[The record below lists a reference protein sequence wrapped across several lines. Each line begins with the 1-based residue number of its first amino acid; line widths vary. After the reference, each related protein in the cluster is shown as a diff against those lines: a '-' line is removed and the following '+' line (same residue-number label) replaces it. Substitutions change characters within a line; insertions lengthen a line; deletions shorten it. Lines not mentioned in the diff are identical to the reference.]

1 MKTNYLKHYFKSFLM
16 VLMFCFGLT
25 SVSGQNIIW
34 ENDIEGTNPN
44 SSNPY
49 TTGDVK
55 DANITVSGI
64 GRGAGINGTNANNRY
79 NTNGWAGANTE
90 ATAVSGNK
98 YFSFTL
104 TPNENYAIDF
114 YSFTCTYQKSNA
126 ANSPTNYVLRSSV
139 DNYTANIASGL
150 LSGNSATSMGNID
163 LTGVSFQGVTSAIT
177 FRLYAWSTGTGSG
190 TFSINDFE
198 FKGTVAIASAPT
210 QVMTPTITPSGV
222 SNGVDTYWNTAEV
235 TLASTTEGSTIYYTL
250 NGDDPTTDSMVYTSP
265 FDITETTTVKAFA
278 VADDLVDSAVAT
290 KTIIITTPAIATVP
304 YSESFAGTIGDWMSY
319 TNAGVQWIS
328 GANGVSV
335 NGYSA
340 QAHPVWL
347 ISPQFLSVEANS
359 LLSFTHTSQFTNGNP
374 LEIRYS
380 TDYVGYGNPAD
391 ATWIT
396 FKTVAPVSSGST
408 SDVII
413 PVSGNVHI
421 AFVYNDVASPY
432 AQWTLSD
439 LTIDEPSTDPTIAV
453 NPTTV
458 VLETEMGTLVSEVVT
473 VTTGNLT
480 EGISITGVTA
490 PFSVTP
496 ASLPAGGGEITIS
509 YDPTTVGEHTSE
521 ITLSSS
527 GVSVVIELTGMATLG
542 TPVATAAT
550 NVSADS
556 FTANWNAVGGAQSYE
571 LDVYTTVMGAA
582 PELVVNGGF
591 ETGTTANWTFDSAM
605 NQTASNEVV
614 KNGSYSLY
622 VSTSA
627 TKNMNQVI
635 AVTSGEE
642 YTLSFWYFL
651 DETSSGNGFRVW
663 TTVGATI
670 QLPTSGTYYNTKGEW
685 VFVQENF
692 TPISNSVTLNFRTY
706 NGAKLYLDD
715 ISVKKVGSAASTVYV
730 LEAENVGNVTSY
742 QVDGLDAET
751 TYTYVVRALA
761 GDVTSNDSN
770 EIEVETLAGS
780 AIVWTT
786 DNEWLGGV
794 EPTIEDDVTIE
805 GTLVITDELS
815 AKSITVAEGASCTV
829 ASGATLTVDEAI
841 VNNGAFVVESG
852 ANLIQNSTA
861 VNEGTFVVK
870 RNATIKHLDYTI
882 WSSPVAN
889 QGLQAFSPN
898 TLPNRIYTY
907 DTIGNEWTQATG
919 NFVAGQG
926 YMFRAPNVFE
936 APYYPGPYTYEGT
949 FTGELNNG
957 DVTANFTAGTY
968 QSLGNPYPSN
978 ISREVFHTTNANVG
992 TLYFWTNTYAF
1003 DSATG
1008 EYEGINWTTITRL
1021 GLTVPAHIPGEGG
1034 NSGMVSNGY
1043 ISVGQGFVAQTVNA
1057 ITSVTF
1063 NNDMRVS
1070 DAANFFR
1077 TAAIENHNVRLNLS
1091 SNNQYINQTLIN
1103 YSNEATNE
1111 EDFGV
1116 DAKLFNYT
1124 GSALYSLISNQADS
1138 YIIQSRALPFTD
1150 SDVVALGFRA
1160 VNAGSYTISLDSF
1173 EGLFEEG
1180 QDIFLVDNFTQVT
1193 HNLKEASYTFV
1204 SEVGEF
1210 NSRFSV
1216 VYRQDALSVTNPNL
1230 DNNWVVFAQNGQFQI
1245 ATQGIELKEVV
1256 VFDTLGRK
1264 VYQSAA
1270 EGNAHIVVSDL
1281 PKGVMIVQITTAEN
1295 QILTKKTAK

>member
-1 MKTNYLKHYFKSFLM
+1 MKTNYLKHYFKSFFV
-16 VLMFCFGLT
+16 VLMFCFGLSSAWGQTYELVTSSNDLEVGAEYIIAGTRTNNTLWVLSSTQANNNRAALQRGLATSIPEIIDLDDETYSNSNLYATIVLGASNGKWTLYDSNTNGTGTSTGGSVNGAGGNVGYLYPVAGQNYLRTSSTVT
-25 SVSGQNIIW
+25 SVNEWTITIDENNIASIQTTVNNRAIKLNTSTDIFSSYTSGQRDIYLYKKQVESSNEPTLSVSEEQISGLNYAFGNGPSVAQSLVLSGENLDGTDVSILVDEEFEISLSQNLGYSNELNLTDYDGSEITIWVRLASGQNIGSYAGNILVSGGGAQEDLLIELSGNVLAVPSIEEDIFFATVGVSFNQQIQATEDPTSYTLIGSLPDGLSFDTETGIISGIPTVAGEEFEFQITATNLAGTSSAADFLISIQKGTQIISNFNDLTKVINEEAFDLTELTNAGLVITYSSSD
-34 ENDIEGTNPN
+34 ENVATINGNVVTIVGIGT
-44 SSNPY
+44 
-49 TTGDVK
+49 TTITATQAG
-55 DANITVSGI
+55 DANWNPFSQEITLTVTEAPIVPKVIISQVYEGASNNKWIEITNVGTTTVDLSEIQVAMWNVSSDTGNGNI
-64 GRGAGINGTNANNRY
+64 NGVASFITPLTGTLASGASYLLKNSGASTTVPHNPMPAASFTGVTSVVNFNGNDALALLDLEGNIIDAFGHGINNKDKSFHRKAEVLSPNA
-79 NTNGWAGANTE
+79 T
-90 ATAVSGNK
+90 
-98 YFSFTL
+98 FTL
-104 TPNENYAIDF
+104 TEWEER
-114 YSFTCTYQKSNA
+114 T
-126 ANSPTNYVLRSSV
+126 L
-139 DNYTANIASGL
+139 ANIA
-150 LSGNSATSMGNID
+150 A
-163 LTGVSFQGVTSAIT
+163 A
-177 FRLYAWSTGTGSG
+177 
-190 TFSINDFE
+190 
-198 FKGTVAIASAPT
+198 
-210 QVMTPTITPSGV
+210 TPTMTEYIGTHIYGASGV
-222 SNGVDTYWNTAEV
+222 
-235 TLASTTEGSTIYYTL
+235 
-250 NGDDPTTDSMVYTSP
+250 
-265 FDITETTTVKAFA
+265 
-278 VADDLVDSAVAT
+278 
-290 KTIIITTPAIATVP
+290 
-304 YSESFAGTIGDWMSY
+304 
-319 TNAGVQWIS
+319 
-328 GANGVSV
+328 
-335 NGYSA
+335 
-340 QAHPVWL
+340 
-347 ISPQFLSVEANS
+347 
-359 LLSFTHTSQFTNGNP
+359 
-374 LEIRYS
+374 
-380 TDYVGYGNPAD
+380 
-391 ATWIT
+391 
-396 FKTVAPVSSGST
+396 
-408 SDVII
+408 
-413 PVSGNVHI
+413 
-421 AFVYNDVASPY
+421 
-432 AQWTLSD
+432 
-439 LTIDEPSTDPTIAV
+439 
-453 NPTTV
+453 
-458 VLETEMGTLVSEVVT
+458 
-473 VTTGNLT
+473 
-480 EGISITGVTA
+480 
-490 PFSVTP
+490 
-496 ASLPAGGGEITIS
+496 
-509 YDPTTVGEHTSE
+509 
-521 ITLSSS
+521 
-527 GVSVVIELTGMATLG
+527 
-542 TPVATAAT
+542 
-550 NVSADS
+550 
-556 FTANWNAVGGAQSYE
+556 
-571 LDVYTTVMGAA
+571 
-582 PELVVNGGF
+582 
-591 ETGTTANWTFDSAM
+591 
-605 NQTASNEVV
+605 
-614 KNGSYSLY
+614 
-622 VSTSA
+622 
-627 TKNMNQVI
+627 
-635 AVTSGEE
+635 
-642 YTLSFWYFL
+642 
-651 DETSSGNGFRVW
+651 
-663 TTVGATI
+663 
-670 QLPTSGTYYNTKGEW
+670 
-685 VFVQENF
+685 
-692 TPISNSVTLNFRTY
+692 
-706 NGAKLYLDD
+706 
-715 ISVKKVGSAASTVYV
+715 
-730 LEAENVGNVTSY
+730 
-742 QVDGLDAET
+742 
-751 TYTYVVRALA
+751 
-761 GDVTSNDSN
+761 
-770 EIEVETLAGS
+770 
-780 AIVWTT
+780 VWTT

-805 GTLVITDELS
+805 GTLVITEELS